1 MHATDIATAIAPA
14 SQPWSS
20 RRLLH
25 WLMLSAGML
34 RRAPLRLFVLALL
47 PMLVE
52 LVLQLGVPAA
62 GVVLSKLVVPLV
74 SMWALLMLDQFVR
87 GGRFAPLQAG
97 RRLRARPATV
107 AVLALLSAVVFAGQ
121 VAMAGVL
128 AGPAAAGAFALGD
141 RAVLATTVTRL
152 QIALVLASG
161 LPLGTLLLT
170 TLPRALL
177 DGMPVRAA
185 LRDNLRLLREGWR
198 PLGAYLLLNAVLL
211 LALPYQPWLL
221 LPLLL
226 LGYVSYW
233 IYRDAF
239 ADGIG

>member
-1 MHATDIATAIAPA
+1 
-14 SQPWSS
+14 
-20 RRLLH
+20 
-25 WLMLSAGML
+25 
-34 RRAPLRLFVLALL
+34 
-47 PMLVE
+47 
-52 LVLQLGVPAA
+52 
-62 GVVLSKLVVPLV
+62 
-74 SMWALLMLDQFVR
+74 
-87 GGRFAPLQAG
+87 
-97 RRLRARPATV
+97 LRARPATV

-141 RAVLATTVTRL
+141 SAVLATTVTRL

-161 LPLGTLLLT
+161 LPLGMLLLT

-177 DGMPVRAA
+177 DGIPARAA

-211 LALPYQPWLL
+211 LALPYHPWLL

>member
-1 MHATDIATAIAPA
+1 MHATDIAGTAPPSRSWPA
-14 SQPWSS
+14 

-25 WLMLSAGML
+25 WLVLTARML
-34 RRAPLRLFVLALL
+34 RRAPLRLFLLALL

-52 LVLQLGVPAA
+52 IALQLVVPIA

-74 SMWALLMLDQFVR
+74 SMWALLMLDRFVR
-87 GGRFAPLQAG
+87 GGSFAPLQEG
-97 RRLRARPATV
+97 RRLCASPAT
-107 AVLALLSAVVFAGQ
+107 AIMLALVSALVFASQ

-128 AGPAAAGAFALGD
+128 AGPAAAGAFVLGD
-141 RAVLATTVTRL
+141 SAMLATTVTRL

-161 LPLGTLLLT
+161 LPLGMLLLT
-170 TLPRALL
+170 TMPRALL
-177 DGMPVRAA
+177 DGRPVLAA
-185 LRDNLRLLREGWR
+185 LRDNLGLLRDGWR
-198 PLGAYLLLNAVLL
+198 PLVAYLLLNAALL
-211 LALPYQPWLL
+211 VALPFLPWLL

-233 IYRDAF
+233 VYRDGF

>member
-1 MHATDIATAIAPA
+1 MHATDTADTTHATT
-14 SQPWSS
+14 PWPT
-20 RRLLH
+20 RRLLR
-25 WLMLSAGML
+25 WLASSARML
-34 RRAPLRLFVLALL
+34 RKAPLRLLLLALL

-52 LVLQLGVPAA
+52 IALQLGVPAA

-74 SMWALLMLDQFVR
+74 SMWALLMLDAFVR
-87 GGRFAPLQAG
+87 GGRFGPLQAC
-97 RRLRARPATV
+97 RRLCARPAS
-107 AVLALLSAVVFAGQ
+107 AIALALLSALVFASQ

-128 AGPAAAGAFALGD
+128 AGPAAAAAFALGD
-141 RAVLATTVTRL
+141 SAVLATTVTRL

-161 LPLGTLLLT
+161 LPLGMLLLT
-170 TLPRALL
+170 TMPRALL
-177 DGMPVRAA
+177 DGIPVPAA
-185 LRDNLRLLREGWR
+185 LRDNLRLLRDGWR

-211 LALPYQPWLL
+211 VALPYQPWLL

-233 IYRDAF
+233 VYRDAF

>member
-1 MHATDIATAIAPA
+1 
-14 SQPWSS
+14 
-20 RRLLH
+20 
-25 WLMLSAGML
+25 
-34 RRAPLRLFVLALL
+34 
-47 PMLVE
+47 
-52 LVLQLGVPAA
+52 
-62 GVVLSKLVVPLV
+62 
-74 SMWALLMLDQFVR
+74 MLDSSVR
-87 GGRFAPLQAG
+87 TGRFAPLQSG
-97 RRLRARPATV
+97 RRLRERPATV
-107 AVLALLSAVVFAGQ
+107 AVLALLSAVVFTGQ

-128 AGPAAAGAFALGD
+128 AGPAAAKAFALGD
-141 RAVLATTVTRL
+141 SAVLATTVTRL

-161 LPLGTLLLT
+161 LPLGMLLLT

-177 DGMPVRAA
+177 DGIPARAA

>member
-1 MHATDIATAIAPA
+1 
-14 SQPWSS
+14 
-20 RRLLH
+20 
-25 WLMLSAGML
+25 ML
-34 RRAPLRLFVLALL
+34 RRAPLRLFLLALL

-52 LVLQLGVPAA
+52 LVLQLGVPVA
-62 GVVLSKLVVPLV
+62 GVVVSKLVVPLV
-74 SMWALLMLDQFVR
+74 SMWALLMLDSSVR
-87 GGRFAPLQAG
+87 TGRFAPLQAG
-97 RRLRARPATV
+97 RRLRERPATV
-107 AVLALLSAVVFAGQ
+107 AVLALLSAVVFTGQ

-141 RAVLATTVTRL
+141 SAVLATTVTRL

-161 LPLGTLLLT
+161 LPLGVLLLT

-177 DGMPVRAA
+177 DGIPARAA